1 MGSVFYGI
9 RYNGVDRGIR
19 SSYGNSFDKA
29 LNKILHLCLLSKDE
43 LIKVFHNCPED
54 LDVLHYYTKDSFLV
68 DCLFIINLDL
78 DIVET
83 WIGSQLV
90 PQANNRYGDIKTGAY
105 YPCKRISVL
114 GLSTINDKTS
124 INRSKLSIELI
135 YEYEK
140 NQSKKGQK

>member
-9 RYNGVDRGIR
+9 RYNGVDRGVR
-19 SSYGNSFDKA
+19 SVYGNSFDKA

-43 LIKVFHNCPED
+43 LIKVFDNCPED
-54 LDVLHYYTKDSFLV
+54 LDVIQYYTKDSFLV

-78 DIVET
+78 DVVET
-83 WIGSQLV
+83 WVGSQLT
-90 PQANNRYGDIKTGAY
+90 PQTNNRYGQAQKGMY

-114 GLSTINDKTS
+114 GLDTINDRIS

-140 NQSKKGQK
+140 NQSGKGKK